1 VESLGPYLEL
11 IRDEVNVKDVALTSD
26 VEQFGTFQLQV
37 NARVVGKKLGG
48 NMKAVMAAS
57 KAGDWTLLDD
67 GTARVGPADLGPGE
81 FSLRLGSKEGVHGQ
95 VLPTNDAV
103 VVLDTTVTTEQEHEG
118 FARDLTRL
126 VQQTRKEANLHVSDH
141 IRLSIKAD
149 AETRDAL
156 GAWTPYISEETL
168 ADSMDFRDPEAGAHV
183 AGVELDGRPVI
194 IGLVR
199 IR

>member
-1 VESLGPYLEL
+1 
-11 IRDEVNVKDVALTSD
+11 
-26 VEQFGTFQLQV
+26 
-37 NARVVGKKLGG
+37 
-48 NMKAVMAAS
+48 
-57 KAGDWTLLDD
+57 
-67 GTARVGPADLGPGE
+67 
-81 FSLRLGSKEGVHGQ
+81 
-95 VLPTNDAV
+95 
-103 VVLDTTVTTEQEHEG
+103 VLDTTVTTEQEHEG